1 MKQNLV
7 NEVHGEGYLYEY
19 DLKVRHSDKN
29 NTDFISG
36 KISLATDEDCQ
47 NIVEYH
53 FVYVTPVY
61 SKSGKQNPN
70 FGLLKNIIDSGKDK
84 TVMGAGKE
92 NALKLRVDGTVGL
105 NDFWSARDE
114 QIVSIIRNEASFI
127 NQATNLNQD
136 LRKRNT
142 FKTDFVITGTFRK
155 EADEEKSIPEHLVVK
170 GATFNSFSKALLPVS
185 YVVYN
190 PSAIDYFESLEID
203 ASHPAFTKVWGSIC
217 SQEFVTKIETKSA
230 FGEDL
235 VEERTTT
242 RKEYVITG
250 AQSDCYEW
258 DSEDT
263 LLASELKQAMS
274 NRELHL
280 AEVKKNFDDYQAS
293 KGASNGA
300 NTTMN
305 VAAGGFNF

>member
-114 QIVSIIRNEASFI
+114 QIVSVIRNEASFI

-293 KGASNGA
+293 KGAGNST

>member
-114 QIVSIIRNEASFI
+114 QIVSLIRNEASFI

-293 KGASNGA
+293 KGATNGA

>member
-293 KGASNGA
+293 KGAGNSA

>member
-19 DLKVRHSDKN
+19 DLKIRHSDKN

-70 FGLLKNIIDSGKDK
+70 FVLLKNII
-84 TVMGAGKE
+84 
-92 NALKLRVDGTVGL
+92 VDGTVGL

>member
-70 FGLLKNIIDSGKDK
+70 FGLLKNIIDSGKNK

-114 QIVSIIRNEASFI
+114 QIVSVIRNEASFI

-190 PSAIDYFESLEID
+190 PSAIDYFEGLEID

-300 NTTMN
+300 NATMN

>member
-70 FGLLKNIIDSGKDK
+70 FGLLKNIIDSGKNK

-114 QIVSIIRNEASFI
+114 QIVSVIRNEASFI

-235 VEERTTT
+235 IEERTTT

-300 NTTMN
+300 NATMN

>member
-19 DLKVRHSDKN
+19 DLKVKHSDKN
-29 NTDFISG
+29 KTDFISG

-70 FGLLKNIIDSGKDK
+70 FGLLKNIIDSGKNK

-92 NALKLRVDGTVGL
+92 NALKLRIDGTIGL

-114 QIVSIIRNEASFI
+114 QIVSVIRNEASFV
-127 NQATNLNQD
+127 NQATHLNVD

-142 FKTDFVITGTFRK
+142 FKTDFVITGTFKK

-190 PSAIDYFESLEID
+190 PSAIDYFESLEVD

-280 AEVKKNFDDYQAS
+280 AEVKKNFDEYQAS
-293 KGASNGA
+293 KGAA
-300 NTTMN
+300 NSANATMN

>member
-293 KGASNGA
+293 KGAA
-300 NTTMN
+300 NSTNAAMN

>member
-293 KGASNGA
+293 KGAANGA

>member
-19 DLKVRHSDKN
+19 DLKIRHSDKN

>member
-19 DLKVRHSDKN
+19 DLKIKHSDKN
-29 NTDFISG
+29 KTDFISG

-114 QIVSIIRNEASFI
+114 QIVSLIRNEASFV
-127 NQATNLNQD
+127 NQATHLNED

-142 FKTDFVITGTFRK
+142 FKTDFVITGTFKK

-190 PSAIDYFESLEID
+190 PSAIDYFESLEVD

-293 KGASNGA
+293 KGAA
-300 NTTMN
+300 NSAKATMN

>member
-19 DLKVRHSDKN
+19 DLKIKHSDKN
-29 NTDFISG
+29 KTDFISG

-92 NALKLRVDGTVGL
+92 NALKLRVDGTIGL

-114 QIVSIIRNEASFI
+114 QIVSLIRNEASFV
-127 NQATNLNQD
+127 NQATHLNED

-142 FKTDFVITGTFRK
+142 FKTDFVITGTFKK

-300 NTTMN
+300 NATMN

>member
-114 QIVSIIRNEASFI
+114 QIVSLIRNEASFI

-293 KGASNGA
+293 KGAANGA
-300 NTTMN
+300 NTAMN

>member
-70 FGLLKNIIDSGKDK
+70 FGLLKNIIDSGKNK

-114 QIVSIIRNEASFI
+114 QIVSVIRNEASFI

-293 KGASNGA
+293 KGAASNV
-300 NTTMN
+300 NSTMN